1 MGKKKDKEM
10 DRKNPEGIE
19 KKRDSVDS
27 TVSNSSSK
35 SNQGME
41 EKVSK
46 SINDMSL
53 NEIKQMFN
61 LQSIDAYV
69 KVKNCKKLYR
79 QIQEAMEARQ
89 NVSDKSGK
97 RSRSSSTEGPSSK
110 KQRNGSISQ
119 PPSRPT
125 SAQ

>member
-35 SNQGME
+35 SNQGIE
-41 EKVSK
+41 EKLSK

-79 QIQEAMEARQ
+79 QIQEAIEARQ
-89 NVSDKSGK
+89 NVPDEGGK
-97 RSRSSSTEGPSSK
+97 RSRTSSISSEGSSRKRQRKGST
-110 KQRNGSISQ
+110 SQ
-119 PPSRPT
+119 PPS
-125 SAQ
+125 